1 MPFCLTCL
9 WLSEVSMRCIIL
21 ISLPLIYGII
31 LSFADNPKD
40 TKSRKLGEPVTFD
53 WTKPI
58 PVPSPLTVSVS
69 VKGGPPAQDPDGFGV
84 EGQGSHRVDPGEAL
98 AIRFQQDV
106 VIDSVSLDTG
116 LEGKVGGSFRMG
128 NKSPKLIPAK
138 NKDGVVRIKA
148 LGLLKRGEM
157 LVLDPSAQ
165 SKKAQWGSW
174 KLVGLTARAYPQEN

>member
-1 MPFCLTCL
+1 MNRPFVIF
-9 WLSEVSMRCIIL
+9 LSGITFCFSLVAKEERPSHTLKERTPGEAVSL
-21 ISLPLIYGII
+21 
-31 LSFADNPKD
+31 
-40 TKSRKLGEPVTFD
+40 D

-69 VKGGPPAQDPDGFGV
+69 VKGGQPAQDPDGFGV
-84 EGQGSHRVDPGEAL
+84 KGQGSHRVDPGEAL

-116 LEGKVGGSFRMG
+116 KDGKAGGFFRMG
-128 NKSPKLIPAK
+128 KKSPRHMPEK
-138 NKDGVVRIKA
+138 NQEGVIRIKA

-157 LVLDPSAQ
+157 LLLDPSAQ

>member
-1 MPFCLTCL
+1 
-9 WLSEVSMRCIIL
+9 MRCIIL
-21 ISLPLIYGII
+21 ISLPLIFGII
-31 LSFADNPKD
+31 LLHGDNPKD
-40 TKSRKLGEPVTFD
+40 TQSRELREPVTFD

-58 PVPSPLTVSVS
+58 PVPSPLTLSVS

-84 EGQGSHRVDPGEAL
+84 EGQGSSRVDPGEAL

-116 LEGKVGGSFRMG
+116 KDGKAGGFLRMG
-128 NKSPKLIPAK
+128 NKPSKLIPAK